1 MAAAAVVEPPVVVP
15 PVVVPPIVVA
25 PPVVLPPVIQ
35 EPPVATSDLDRVLDF
50 VSKNIEDFKLAVRV
64 LGLSRGEPVGSVSV
78 LPPVTAPAPAK
89 TEPAASAKLAPVDKT
104 AVAASASAGLTAGAL
119 MQAGTLGTPFGLGT
133 DPSLA
138 GTLSVLIPAATT
150 LVASM
155 GGWGAVVP
163 MIAAAFSAKK

>member
-1 MAAAAVVEPPVVVP
+1 M
-15 PVVVPPIVVA
+15 
-25 PPVVLPPVIQ
+25 
-35 EPPVATSDLDRVLDF
+35 ATSDLDRVLDF
-50 VSKNIEDFKLAVRV
+50 VAAHLEDFKLAVKV
-64 LGLSRGEPVGSVSV
+64 LGLTRGEPVGSVSV
-78 LPPVTAPAPAK
+78 LPPALPQAPFQIA
-89 TEPAASAKLAPVDKT
+89 PAASPKLAPVDKT

-119 MQAGTLGTPFGLGT
+119 MQAGTLGTPFGLGA

-163 MIAAAFSAKK
+163 IIAAAFSSVKK